1 MPYSL
6 RFFNLRNLVF
16 IMEQVIAAIAT
27 PQGRGGVSVVRLS
40 GEGALPL
47 ARKMFSKTGEFI
59 PNTLYVGD
67 IDCGAFRDRGM
78 CVWFRAPKS
87 FTGEDVVE
95 FHCHGGVEITR
106 GVLDRAL
113 SLGARLAERG
123 EFTKR
128 AFLNGKLSLSAAE
141 GMADMIDAESQ
152 AQVRAGYSLY
162 TERLTNEG
170 KRLQSLLTTCLA
182 GIDADLDYPEEDLQ
196 ADTAAEVLQKLQEV
210 KGALQALLKQYR
222 AGRKIKSGVTAV
234 FCGKPNAGKSSLFN
248 ALLGCD
254 RSIVT
259 EIPGTTRDTVEG
271 AIEINGV
278 RFNLI
283 DTAGLR
289 EGTDVVE
296 REGIRRAE
304 LAVKNADLILWLKGD
319 GEEEAFP
326 PETPV
331 ITVGAKSDLVK
342 REGCDVCVSSVT
354 GEGIGALKEL
364 MYERGFGRESD
375 VFVLEERH
383 YRAAEEACGAVEKAE
398 DAVKSGLPAEL
409 YAEEVHAAWVALGAF
424 SGETASEAVIS
435 EIFDKFC
442 VGK

>member
-1 MPYSL
+1 
-6 RFFNLRNLVF
+6 
-16 IMEQVIAAIAT
+16 MEEVIAAIAT
-27 PQGRGGVSVVRLS
+27 PQGRGGVAIVRLS

-47 ARKMFSKTGEFI
+47 ARKMFSRKGEFV
-59 PNTLYVGD
+59 PNTLYVGE
-67 IDCGAFRDRGM
+67 IDCGAFYDHGM

-87 FTGEDVVE
+87 FTGEEVVE
-95 FHCHGGVEITR
+95 FHCHGGVEIAR
-106 GVLDRAL
+106 GVLSQAL
-113 SLGARLAERG
+113 TLGARLAERG

-162 TERLTNEG
+162 TEKLTKEG
-170 KRLQSLLTTCLA
+170 KRLQDLLTTCLA

-210 KGALQALLKQYR
+210 EGALQALLKQYR
-222 AGRKIKSGVTAV
+222 AGRKIKSGVSAV
-234 FCGKPNAGKSSLFN
+234 LCGKPNAGKSSLFN
-248 ALLGCD
+248 ALLGYD

-259 EIPGTTRDTVEG
+259 DIPGTTRDTVEG
-271 AIEINGV
+271 TLEINGV

-289 EGTDVVE
+289 EGTDTVE

-304 LAVKNADLILWLKGD
+304 LAVKNADLILWLKENGSAKED
-319 GEEEAFP
+319 ELP
-326 PETPV
+326 PDTPV
-331 ITVGAKSDLVK
+331 ITVGAKCDFVK
-342 REGCDVCVSSVT
+342 KEGCDVLVSSVT
-354 GEGIGALKEL
+354 GEGLDKLKEL

-383 YRAAEEACGAVEKAE
+383 YRAASDAYEAVLKAE
-398 DAVKSGLPAEL
+398 RSVRDGLPAEL
-409 YAEEVHAAWVALGAF
+409 YAEEVHAAWIALGAF

-435 EIFDKFC
+435 EIFEKFC